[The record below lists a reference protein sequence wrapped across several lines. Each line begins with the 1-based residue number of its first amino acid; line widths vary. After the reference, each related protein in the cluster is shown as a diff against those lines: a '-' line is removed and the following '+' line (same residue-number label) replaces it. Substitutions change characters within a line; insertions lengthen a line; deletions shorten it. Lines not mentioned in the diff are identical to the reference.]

1 MKIGTR
7 IFTYI
12 LVFVIGLLFM
22 PILHLIQEKNL
33 EERVIYRI
41 TIDTEYINL
50 RNDISLD
57 NEPIMKVYKGEQYDV
72 VEYYEG
78 NSYNWYRIVYDDYK
92 TGWIA
97 SGKKQ
102 SWVIIEREGE

>member
-1 MKIGTR
+1 MNIVAR

-12 LVFVIGLLFM
+12 LVFVLGVAFI
-22 PILHLIQEKNL
+22 PVLHMMQEKNL
-33 EERVIYRI
+33 QERVIYNI
-41 TIDTEYINL
+41 TIDTEFINL
-50 RNDISLD
+50 REDISLD
-57 NEPIMKVYKGEQYDV
+57 NEPIMKVYKGEKYQV

-78 NSYNWYRIVYDDYK
+78 NVYNWYRVIYEDYK

-102 SWVIIEREGE
+102 PWVIIDYEQ